1 MAEDT
6 TLEKLREEKIKLMEV
21 LNLSND
27 EREKL
32 ALLFNTKK
40 AINLVSKNGA
50 FLSCLCP
57 SFKKDKKI
65 VVAAIKNYSHAFS
78 YASDTLKNNREVVL
92 LALEHDGD
100 NLKYVSSELKKDKT
114 ILLKALQ
121 QNLNALT
128 SFPDD
133 VREQI
138 DESNA
143 IKSLQV
149 LMFKEKLEAKIPN
162 KNIKASQHK
171 I

>member
-1 MAEDT
+1 M
-6 TLEKLREEKIKLMEV
+6 
-21 LNLSND
+21 
-27 EREKL
+27 
-32 ALLFNTKK
+32 
-40 AINLVSKNGA
+40 
-50 FLSCLCP
+50 
-57 SFKKDKKI
+57 
-65 VVAAIKNYSHAFS
+65 
-78 YASDTLKNNREVVL
+78 

-114 ILLKALQ
+114 ILLKALA

-143 IKSLQV
+143 IKSLQE
-149 LMFKEKLEAKIPN
+149 LMLKEKLEAKIPN